1 MYPHVKDR
9 EEELKLLDF
18 AKKEAGFHK
27 ELIAELEAFEVE
39 TKPNGTIHKTK
50 ENRRLKLIKELKTDL
65 KKMKKFYLDRITEPE
80 HWSSKRYS
88 TSKHMEGKRDH
99 LTGIKVSPVRR

>member
-18 AKKEAGFHK
+18 AKAEAGFHK
-27 ELIAELEAFEVE
+27 ELIAALEEFEVE

-50 ENRRLKLIKELKTDL
+50 DNRRLKLIKELKSDL
-65 KKMKKFYLDRITEPE
+65 KKMKKFYLDRIAEPGN
-80 HWSSKRYS
+80 WSSKRYS
-88 TSKHMEGKRDH
+88 TSKSMEDKRCH
-99 LTGIKVSPVRR
+99 L